1 MASEI
6 IAGQRVYVN
15 YENETRNSKLIEV
28 NDILVIRGKG
38 KFCINS
44 IEGETR
50 KGKIAVIVEHYI

>member
-15 YENETRNSKLIEV
+15 YENETRNSKLIET

-38 KFCINS
+38 KFFINK
-44 IEGETR
+44 IDGETK